1 MKIVVDHLLGGAA
14 EWADVVAAHP
24 DDTFFF
30 AESADA
36 VMGEI
41 GDAEVLIAASGGVFA
56 ERVRAAPKLKWVQVL
71 SAGVDRL
78 RQVPELIDRDII
90 VTNARGVLTPNVAE
104 TGIALLTGLTRGV
117 QLAARH
123 GADGGYSADYP
134 YDELD
139 GKRALVVGAGSIG
152 RALAK
157 RLHGLEAQVRGI
169 DLFPQPPDEFMPE
182 VLHVSE
188 LSSVLPETDV
198 LAIACPL
205 TDGTRRLIDAD
216 ALAALPNSAYL
227 INVSRGAVVDSMA
240 LVDALRGG
248 QLRGAGLDTFDPEPV
263 PPDHPIWEFDNVI
276 VTPHVGGVSPLRE
289 PRMVALAG
297 RNLRRYQSGEP
308 LENVID
314 KLAGF

>member
-1 MKIVVDHLLGGAA
+1 MKVVVDHSLGGPA

-24 DDTFFF
+24 DDTFFI
-30 AESADA
+30 AESDDQ
-36 VMGEI
+36 VMREI
-41 GDAEVLIAASGGVFA
+41 GDAEVLIAQSGGVSA
-56 ERVRAAPKLKWVQVL
+56 ERVRAAPNLKWVQVL

-78 RQVPELIDRDII
+78 GQTPELIDRDIT
-90 VTNARGVLTPNVAE
+90 VTNARGVLTSHVAE

-117 QLAARH
+117 QVAARH
-123 GADGGYSADYP
+123 GADRRYHADYP
-134 YDELD
+134 YDELF

-157 RLHGLEAQVRGI
+157 LLRGLEAEVRGI
-169 DLFPQPPDEFMPE
+169 DLYPQPPDEFMPE
-182 VLHVSE
+182 VLNVSE

-198 LAIACPL
+198 LAITCPL
-205 TDGTRRLIDAD
+205 TDSTRHLINAD

-227 INVSRGAVVDSMA
+227 INVSRGPVVDSMA

-263 PPDHPIWEFDNVI
+263 PPDHPIWEFENVI

-289 PRMVALAG
+289 PRMVELTG
-297 RNLRRYQSGEP
+297 RNLRHYQSGEP

-314 KLAGF
+314 LRAGF